1 MIDDRL
7 EAYDIKKE
15 FFSNSCDACFS
26 TAQDSNDESLMSKSG
41 KYENLIIWE
50 VL

>member
-15 FFSNSCDACFS
+15 FFQIRVMHVFQQLKIRTMNRSCQNQAN
-26 TAQDSNDESLMSKSG
+26 TK
-41 KYENLIIWE
+41 I
-50 VL
+50 